1 MLGIAN
7 RLFEKFQKRRP
18 PRLQR
23 GLGSPFFVLFVGT
36 CGDVRGCAMI
46 VMLTP
51 RMFELRIPSFVRS
64 PRPSYWPIGR
74 REKYTDI
81 SDFSLLWAAIF
92 WPLVIPQ
99 DLRFVSLAFVS

>member
-1 MLGIAN
+1 
-7 RLFEKFQKRRP
+7 
-18 PRLQR
+18 
-23 GLGSPFFVLFVGT
+23 
-36 CGDVRGCAMI
+36 MI

-99 DLRFVSLAFVS
+99 DLRFVSLAFVSYLPWFICQRQNF